1 MKQISHNLLATKTNR
16 TRMLMNKFVNLL
28 LLKLKMIKIVMYEFW
43 YDNM

>member
-1 MKQISHNLLATKTNR
+1 
-16 TRMLMNKFVNLL
+16 MLMNKFVNLL